1 MKLGE
6 EFKVGEI
13 VKFKQDYLRVVINSM
28 CEECYFYGNVCTC
41 PKLVLCTNV
50 MRSDKKDIIFEKIS
64 EIERM
69 ILKLGEKDGIKE
81 IKDIKQTS

>member
-1 MKLGE
+1 MEFNE

-13 VKFKQDYLRVVINSM
+13 VKFKKDYLRVITNPM
-28 CEECYFYGNVCTC
+28 CEECYFYGNVCNC
-41 PKLVLCTNV
+41 PKLVLCTDV
-50 MRSDKKDIIFEKIS
+50 MRSDKKDIIFEKLS
-64 EIERM
+64 EIEVM